1 MILKLINIELYKI
14 FKKWRTFIG
23 FIAIAILVSIIQI
36 SLKIEGMN
44 FINQQTQ
51 NLQQN
56 FILIGN
62 LLNGYLIA
70 YIVLQSLF
78 IHIPFLITL
87 VGGDL
92 LAGEAT
98 SGTYRMLLTRP
109 ISRDEII
116 LAKFISGIIYTITL
130 IFFLIV
136 LSLGLSL
143 LLFGSGELIVM
154 RNKIIIF
161 PVSDIIWRF
170 ALTYAYAILSM
181 CVVISLSFL
190 FSSLVENAIGPIIST
205 MTVIIIFI
213 ILSNIDINLF
223 QNIRPYLFTTYL
235 PYWRFFFDDPID
247 FYELLK
253 GILILSGHIILFFFL
268 TLFIFKR
275 KDILS

>member
-44 FINQQTQ
+44 YINQLTQ

-70 YIVLQSLF
+70 YIVLQSLY

-109 ISRDEII
+109 ISRNEII

-154 RNKIIIF
+154 RDKIIVF
-161 PVSDIIWRF
+161 PIDDILWRF
-170 ALTYAYAILSM
+170 ALAYTYAILSM

-213 ILSNIDINLF
+213 VLSNIDINIF
-223 QNIRPYLFTTYL
+223 QNIKPLLFTTYL

-253 GILILSGHIILFFFL
+253 GILILSGHIIFFFLL
-268 TLFIFKR
+268 TLFIFRR